1 MPYKSDEQRK
11 AVHANH
17 VRKARGLSV
26 QEFTKLDDDTP
37 IISKDGD
44 IHTKWVIEESL
55 YDNYK
60 MSIED
65 GLTPRQAR
73 KKNDVLLPEMVNY
86 YRVYDGISKSEYVKA
101 LNNNEQPMFDKK
113 GKWKSFDKP
122 PVIDSSWIKEK
133 KSGSVGNYW

>member
-26 QEFTKLDDDTP
+26 QEFKKLSDDTP
-37 IISKDGD
+37 LISKDGD
-44 IHTKWVIEESL
+44 ILTKYSLYDLIHNDYDMSIDNGLTPKQALKKHEESL
-55 YDNYK
+55 PK
-60 MSIED
+60 SV
-65 GLTPRQAR
+65 G
-73 KKNDVLLPEMVNY
+73 Y
-86 YRVYDGISKSEYVKA
+86 YRIYDGMSKKEFIKA
-101 LNNNEQPMFDKK
+101 LDNNENPNFDEK